1 MSHSRDHS
9 STRLAFYL
17 IPPYS
22 VALTIAG
29 IHQML
34 HKQFGLGAADRFPVH
49 VTIKGFF
56 KPADGPL
63 RPLVERL
70 DAALALQQP
79 FPVHFCGL
87 RLDPLGVSL
96 DISCLGEEPNP
107 DFLALHQQITDT
119 VRPFVAPDCD
129 FSVQEQTRPFAA
141 HITLAFRDFRPAIQT
156 HVLDYLQNVPLPSE
170 PFLAQNFHLLEFS
183 SHDWQGSW
191 EQTLTWRLLKSWQ
204 V

>member
-1 MSHSRDHS
+1 MSYCNDRS
-9 STRLAFYL
+9 SIRLAFYL

-22 VALTIAG
+22 VAQTVTG

-34 HKQFGLGAADRFPVH
+34 HKQFGLVAADRFPVH
-49 VTIKGFF
+49 ATIKGFF
-56 KPADGPL
+56 KPADVPL
-63 RPLVERL
+63 LPLVERL

-96 DISCLGEEPNP
+96 DISCLGEAPNP
-107 DFLALHQQITDT
+107 EFLALHQRVADA
-119 VRPFVAPDCD
+119 VLPFVAPDCD
-129 FSVQEQTRPFAA
+129 FTSQEQAWPFAA
-141 HITLAFRDFRPAIQT
+141 HITLAFRDFQPAIQS
-156 HVLDYLQNVPLPSE
+156 HVLDYLQDVPLPSQ

-183 SHDWQGSW
+183 SLAWEGSW
-191 EQTLTWRLLKSWQ
+191 EQTLTWRLLRSWQ